1 MTGTSLPA
9 QLGYHRGV
17 DHVVIGLVPT
27 VVDDDETVEHLE
39 VVRGTMARALGMPCA
54 IHRAVSPGALLFA
67 FGSGAVHLAWS
78 SPTLA
83 LTAPEMRDATPICC
97 SIREGVAH
105 YHGVLFVRNAAHIAS
120 PLQLRGRRAAWV
132 AGTSAAGFIFPRV
145 ALAGHGIDP
154 ESLFSEERYLG
165 SYGAVARAVRD
176 DFADVGASFAVFEG
190 GDATRPM
197 LRSGFTQVEGCEDM
211 RVILSTPP
219 IPADLW
225 VASRTLMEALGRPAL
240 EGALQALA
248 SEAPE
253 AIRRVFGAEAFE
265 PTDERGLA
273 DLRRQLDDAR
283 QLGVIS

>member
-1 MTGTSLPA
+1 M
-9 QLGYHRGV
+9 
-17 DHVVIGLVPT
+17 DHVVLGIVPA
-27 VVDDDETVEHLE
+27 VVDDALAVEHLE
-39 VVRGTMARALGMPCA
+39 VLRGVASARLGLPCA

-67 FGSGAVHLAWS
+67 FGSGAVQLAWS

-83 LTAPEMRDATPICC
+83 LTAPEMRDATPVCC

-105 YHGVLFVRNAAHIAS
+105 YHGVLFVRGDAQIGS

-154 ESLFSEERYLG
+154 EHLFSEERFLG

-176 DFADVGASFAVFEG
+176 GEADVGASFAVFEG

-211 RVILSTPP
+211 RVLLSTPA

-225 VASRTLMEALGRPAL
+225 VASRALIGALGRDTLLDAIGGL
-240 EGALQALA
+240 
-248 SEAPE
+248 SREAPE
-253 AIRRVFGAEAFE
+253 AVKHVFGAESFE
-265 PTDERGLA
+265 PVDERQLA

-283 QLGVIS
+283 QLGVL